1 VDGHTKPQVHFKL
14 KTSFVE
20 NSLEMGNLPIMM
32 LKICVKESK
41 EHLFSKGK

>member
-1 VDGHTKPQVHFKL
+1 MDTPNHKCTLKL

-32 LKICVKESK
+32 LKIRVKESK